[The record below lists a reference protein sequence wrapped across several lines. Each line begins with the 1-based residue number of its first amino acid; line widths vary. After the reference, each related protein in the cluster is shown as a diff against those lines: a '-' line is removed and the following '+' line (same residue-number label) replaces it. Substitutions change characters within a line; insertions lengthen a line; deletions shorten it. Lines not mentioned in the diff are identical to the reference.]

1 MSRADGTPSR
11 RLRLVRTRRPAAHTP
26 PRVDALDAFLREVDD
41 LRLTLETDLSLAAS
55 AVESG
60 ATQLASDILSSDRA
74 SVGEFQERALGHLG
88 SLDVAEVA
96 QSRRVRVPI
105 HAGPILVAAALV
117 GVLAGAAPRVLT
129 PPGAT
134 GTPQT
139 VAATDSLQRLQELA
153 ASGDTEQ
160 VRQAS
165 LQLHRQLAG
174 VVANAKADPL
184 AAQTALMLLTFEQS
198 AIVRSGD
205 SKELADVLRQSQA
218 LVRAI
223 VAALPPAARTAVPHV
238 VAPAAPERNASSPK
252 PQTTT
257 SPARSTSSPKP
268 APTSSP
274 KPAPSPTASPTK
286 PADPYPLPSAPF
298 AGR

>member
-1 MSRADGTPSR
+1 MPSR
-11 RLRLVRTRRPAAHTP
+11 RLRLVRTRRPAADTP
-26 PRVDALDAFLREVDD
+26 PRVEALDAFLREVDD

-60 ATQLASDILSSDRA
+60 APELASDILSSDSA
-74 SVGEFQERALGHLG
+74 ELGEFQERALGHL
-88 SLDVAEVA
+88 SELHSAET
-96 QSRRVRVPI
+96 SRRRLRGPV

-129 PPGAT
+129 PPSDSGS
-134 GTPQT
+134 PQT

-165 LQLHRQLAG
+165 LQLHRQLAA
-174 VVANAKADPL
+174 VVANAKVDPV

-223 VAALPPAARTAVPHV
+223 VAALPPGARSAIPKVAAQPPAEHQASPKPQPKSTPARTS
-238 VAPAAPERNASSPK
+238 SSPK
-252 PQTTT
+252 PQ
-257 SPARSTSSPKP
+257 STPSPKP
-268 APTSSP
+268 SP
-274 KPAPSPTASPTK
+274 SASPQPTK
-286 PADPYPLPSAPF
+286 EGDPYPLPSAPF
-298 AGR
+298 APK

>member
-11 RLRLVRTRRPAAHTP
+11 RLRLVRTRRPAAETA

-41 LRLTLETDLSLAAS
+41 LRLTLETDLSLAAT
-55 AVESG
+55 AVEAG
-60 ATQLASDILSSDRA
+60 ATGLASDILTSDRA
-74 SVGEFQERALGHLG
+74 SVGEFQDRALGHLA
-88 SLDVAEVA
+88 SLDVAEEHR
-96 QSRRVRVPI
+96 RRVRVPV

-129 PPGAT
+129 PPGET

-205 SKELADVLRQSQA
+205 SKALADVLRQSQA

-238 VAPAAPERNASSPK
+238 VAPAGPEPAASPK
-252 PQTTT
+252 PQPKP
-257 SPARSTSSPKP
+257 SASKATSSPKP
-268 APTSSP
+268 SPTSSP
-274 KPAPSPTASPTK
+274 KPAPSPTTSPTK

>member
-11 RLRLVRTRRPAAHTP
+11 RLRLVRTRRPAAETP

-55 AVESG
+55 AVEYG
-60 ATQLASDILSSDRA
+60 VPELASDILSSDRDEVA
-74 SVGEFQERALGHLG
+74 SFEDRALHHLSRLG
-88 SLDVAEVA
+88 SQEEPR
-96 QSRRVRVPI
+96 RRVRVPA

-129 PPGAT
+129 PPSDSGS
-134 GTPQT
+134 PQT
-139 VAATDSLQRLQELA
+139 VAATDSLERLQELA
-153 ASGDTEQ
+153 ASGDTEK

-174 VVANAKADPL
+174 VVANAKSDPV
-184 AAQTALMLLTFEQS
+184 AAQTALMLLTIEQS

-205 SKELADVLRQSQA
+205 SQALADVLRQSQA

-223 VAALPPAARTAVPHV
+223 VAALPPAARTSIPHVAVP
-238 VAPAAPERNASSPK
+238 AADGDASKQPQPKPTATTSTASPK
-252 PQTTT
+252 
-257 SPARSTSSPKP
+257 
-268 APTSSP
+268 
-274 KPAPSPTASPTK
+274 PSPTASPK
-286 PADPYPLPSAPF
+286 PAASPSASPTKDDPYPLPSAPF
-298 AGR
+298 APK